1 MFSLK
6 ADNKINV
13 LHKKGVPCVC
23 PYQTKIAVPVPHPID
38 RRQIEMQIQQF
49 NCTSNCHFFFEE
61 EAEGKTVVFTAC
73 TGCRF
78 EIEEEKSKF
87 QII

>member
-6 ADNKINV
+6 EDNTINV

-23 PYQTKIAVPVPHPID
+23 PYQTKIAIPAPHRID
-38 RRQIEMQIQQF
+38 PRQIEMQVQQF
-49 NCTSNCHFFFEE
+49 NCNSGCHFFFEE
-61 EAEGKTVVFTAC
+61 ETEGKKVVFTAC

-78 EIEEEKSKF
+78 DIEEEKSKF
-87 QII
+87 KII